1 MIDGLSYLTR
11 WTSCLDENSI
21 CQLRGCRMKRPFV
34 LIIGL
39 VLLVFLLP
47 GASFAEEG
55 DLKAGRTLYLKHCK
69 VCHGPEGKG
78 DGYTLFNPPVA
89 DLTSSKIQKKSDKEL
104 CESIHLGVS
113 NTAMGMWRFVLS
125 DEEIA
130 HVLGYVRSLAAGS

>member
-1 MIDGLSYLTR
+1 
-11 WTSCLDENSI
+11 
-21 CQLRGCRMKRPFV
+21 MKRPFV

-47 GASFAEEG
+47 VGSFAEEG
-55 DLKAGRTLYLKHCK
+55 NLKEGRTLYLKHCK

-104 CESIHLGVS
+104 WASIHMGVS
-113 NTAMGMWRFVLS
+113 DTAMGMWRFVLS

-130 HVLGYVRSLAAGS
+130 LVLGYVRSLAAGS